1 MILVRI
7 LVSVFLLPLLSAQSA
22 VIAIRGARVV
32 DGTGSPARVANVIIR
47 GSRIEAV
54 GPHAMIPAGA
64 RVINAGGQT
73 LIPGLFD
80 LHTHLEASGVTGAGA
95 DWGKNLKA
103 YLACGVT
110 TVNDY
115 AVYGEMFAP
124 IRRLLST
131 GAVVGPRV
139 NLAARISTPAGHGT
153 EGGYGEFFT
162 LIASTAEQ
170 AHAVMRQALPYHPD
184 VIKVFTDGWRYGFAP
199 DLTSMNLETLAAI
212 VDDAHAAGIKVF
224 THTVTLG
231 GARIAGRA
239 GVELIE
245 ILKAHHTA
253 YVSTLAVYERHI
265 APAPLALRLLAPDAG
280 ARIQRGSTRTSGG
293 ARERRWGHLLENVR
307 RLHEAGIPIGAGTD
321 AGMAGTYHGYAS
333 LHELEL
339 LVEAGLS
346 PLQAIAAATSV
357 DAKALGVDGDR
368 GTIAPG
374 KLADLVLIDGRPDE
388 HVQEIEKTARVFL
401 GGRELDPR
409 RLEAEIQ
416 KPEPT
421 PIPAHP
427 IPALI
432 DDMEQ
437 PGGRTRLDTLRVYST
452 DDGTDHSRI
461 SFLPV
466 VRGGKDHSLMV
477 EARLAA
483 KEHPFVRLEIPLT
496 EGAVE
501 LADLSQYSG
510 IAFDARSD
518 GAFRLEIASYGVRT
532 GDAFAAPF
540 QTSGAWQTIR
550 IPFAKL
556 SRKATGGPA
565 WNPRDARALFYELS
579 GPAGAGV
586 WLDLDNVRLY

>member
-1 MILVRI
+1 M
-7 LVSVFLLPLLSAQSA
+7 PLIAAAQPDA
-22 VIAIRGARVV
+22 IAIRGARVV
-32 DGTGSPARVANVIIR
+32 DGTGAPARVGNVVIR

-54 GPHAMIPAGA
+54 GPHATIPAGA
-64 RVINAGGQT
+64 RVIRADGQT
-73 LIPGLFD
+73 LIPGIFD
-80 LHTHLEASGVTGAGA
+80 LHTHLETGL

-110 TVNDY
+110 SVNDY
-115 AVYGEMFAP
+115 AAYGEMFAP

-162 LIASTAEQ
+162 LIASTPEQ
-170 AHAVMRQALPYHPD
+170 AHAVMRSALAYHPD
-184 VIKVFTDGWRYGFAP
+184 LIKVFTDGWRYGFAP
-199 DLTSMNLETLAAI
+199 DLTSMNVETLAAI
-212 VDDAHAAGIKVF
+212 VEDAHAAGIKVM

-231 GARIAGRA
+231 GAKIAGRA
-239 GVELIE
+239 GVDVLVHGIGDAAVDAELIE
-245 ILKAHHTA
+245 ILQAHHTA
-253 YVSTLAVYERHI
+253 YVSTLAVYE
-265 APAPLALRLLAPDAG
+265 P
-280 ARIQRGSTRTSGG
+280 RGNRTSG
-293 ARERRWGHLLENVR
+293 ARERRWNHLLENVR
-307 RLHEAGIPIGAGTD
+307 RLHEAGIAIGAGTD
-321 AGMAGTYHGYAS
+321 AGMPGTYHGRAS

-339 LVEAGLS
+339 LVQAGLS
-346 PLQAIAAATSV
+346 PLEAISAATGV
-357 DAKALGVDGDR
+357 DARAVGVDGER

-388 HVQEIEKTARVFL
+388 HIEEIEKTARVFL

-421 PIPAHP
+421 LIPAHA

-466 VRGGKDHSLMV
+466 VRSGNDHSLMV
-477 EARLAA
+477 EARMAA
-483 KEHPFVRLEIPLT
+483 KPNPFVRLEIPLT

-510 IAFDARSD
+510 VSFDAR
-518 GAFRLEIASYGVRT
+518 GEGEFRLEIASYCVRN

-550 IPFAKL
+550 VPFVTL
-556 SRKATGGPA
+556 SRKAAGGPA
-565 WNPRDARALFYELS
+565 WNPREARALFFELA
-579 GPAGAGV
+579 GAPAGGV